1 MTMSLQSLDRNA
13 KQGALAA
20 LLCCFKKKHKVEIKK
35 IHPDQVKYEDY
46 LQVSEYMPKDL
57 ERFRDLLCP

>member
-1 MTMSLQSLDRNA
+1 
-13 KQGALAA
+13 